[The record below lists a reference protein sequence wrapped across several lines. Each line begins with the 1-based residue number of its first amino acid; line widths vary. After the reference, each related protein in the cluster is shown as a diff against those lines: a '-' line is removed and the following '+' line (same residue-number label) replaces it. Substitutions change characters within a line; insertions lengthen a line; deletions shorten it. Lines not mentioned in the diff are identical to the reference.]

1 MLHED
6 SRVKTRSSNSASDR
20 VIHTSGS
27 GEGGKA
33 VQNHLKVAEN
43 HANIVISYEVDMDYF
58 LKTLVALL
66 AISSPLLLVWLVL
79 HYKQR
84 RERMLQD
91 TILKLAAAGQPVPQ
105 QLLLNP
111 PRDPLADIRTG
122 LILVAIGVALYF
134 FMREQGGPWSISV
147 IPLFVG
153 IAYLVTWAIGRTG
166 VANDRRTEET
176 KVLPN
181 NL

>member
-1 MLHED
+1 
-6 SRVKTRSSNSASDR
+6 
-20 VIHTSGS
+20 
-27 GEGGKA
+27 
-33 VQNHLKVAEN
+33 
-43 HANIVISYEVDMDYF
+43 MDYF

-84 RERMLQD
+84 RERLLQE
-91 TILKLAAAGQPVPQ
+91 TILKLAAAGQPVPS

-134 FMREQGGPWSISV
+134 FMHAEGGPWSISI
-147 IPLFVG
+147 IPLLVG
-153 IAYLVTWAIGRTG
+153 VAYLVTWAIGRTG
-166 VANDRRTEET
+166 IASDRNPDPAKQT
-176 KVLPN
+176 LSN
-181 NL
+181 NV